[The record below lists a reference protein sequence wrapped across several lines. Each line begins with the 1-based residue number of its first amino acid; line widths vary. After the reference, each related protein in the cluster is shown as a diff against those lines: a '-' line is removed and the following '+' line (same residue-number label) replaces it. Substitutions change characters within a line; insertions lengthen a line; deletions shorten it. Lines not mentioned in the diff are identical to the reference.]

1 MGIRGGGGDRPAHG
15 GEDAGPRVEEA
26 GSCFFSVDGWATR
39 PPPNEPTGRKLD
51 ARQPSDPVHSI
62 GSDGQC
68 SRCRL
73 ALNAAG
79 EQLAATAAAAAAMGL
94 FPQAL
99 APPP

>member
-26 GSCFFSVDGWATR
+26 GSCFFFSVDG
-39 PPPNEPTGRKLD
+39 
-51 ARQPSDPVHSI
+51 
-62 GSDGQC
+62 
-68 SRCRL
+68 RCRL